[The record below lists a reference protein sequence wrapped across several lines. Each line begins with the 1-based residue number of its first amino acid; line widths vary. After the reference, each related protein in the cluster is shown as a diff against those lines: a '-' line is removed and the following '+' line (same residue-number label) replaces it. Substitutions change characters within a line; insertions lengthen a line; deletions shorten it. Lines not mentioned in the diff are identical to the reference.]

1 VRSPSRRARLI
12 AAFRNTYAGMFPQ
25 IGDCCPDGGI
35 CESCALLVEKAE
47 AALDAESAEP
57 ETGAG
62 ERSQSCRPQESLP
75 SRRYAVETSRRR

>member
-1 VRSPSRRARLI
+1 LI

-62 ERSQSCRPQESLP
+62 TFPKLP
-75 SRRYAVETSRRR
+75 TARVSPLPPIRRRDV